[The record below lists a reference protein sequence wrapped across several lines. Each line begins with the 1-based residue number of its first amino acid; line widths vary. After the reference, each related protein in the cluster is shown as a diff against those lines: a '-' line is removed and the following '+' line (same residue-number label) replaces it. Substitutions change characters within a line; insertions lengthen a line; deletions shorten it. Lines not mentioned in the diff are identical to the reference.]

1 MRKRICFVF
10 AMAASLSVIAAP
22 LSAQDLGPQFRKIK
36 EGIYAQSAREANS
49 NAGIIV
55 TSEGVVLV
63 DSGHNPTDSRA
74 VMEAVKKL
82 TPLPVRFLIDT
93 EVHADHTTGH
103 FVFSPPAMIINHA
116 GAGEAMR
123 QGFNPDRMLNLM
135 KQSPEMA
142 AAAQGYRLVP
152 PQVEYSGDKLTLHL
166 GGKTIEVLY
175 LKNVHSEADSAV
187 WLPEDRVLFS
197 ASVALHDSINI
208 LRPFVSIPDMLS
220 AMQMLKALNP
230 EIVVPGHGSPTT
242 TRMFDDSELYYTLLM
257 DRVRA
262 LASQGKTLEQIQA
275 ELKMPE
281 YAGYAAQERM
291 PSNIEAAYRAVQGN
305 N

>member
-1 MRKRICFVF
+1 MRRGISFLL
-10 AMAASLSVIAAP
+10 ALLASLAVFGSP
-22 LSAQDLGPQFRKIK
+22 LAAQDLGPQFRKIK
-36 EGIYAQSAREANS
+36 EGIYVQSARESNS
-49 NAGIIV
+49 NAGIIL

-93 EVHADHTTGH
+93 EVHGDHTTGH
-103 FVFSPPAMIINHA
+103 YVFSPPAVIINHA

-123 QGFNPDRMLNLM
+123 KGFVPERMANLIR
-135 KQSPEMA
+135 QSPEMA
-142 AAAQGYRLVP
+142 EAAKGYRMIP
-152 PQVEYSGDKLTLHL
+152 PQLEYNSKLTIHL
-166 GGKTIEVLY
+166 GGKTIEVHY

-197 ASVALHDSINI
+197 ASVAVPNQINI
-208 LRPFVSIPDMLS
+208 LRPFVTIPDMLN
-220 AMQMLKALNP
+220 AMKMLRGLNP
-230 EIVVPGHGSPTT
+230 EIVVPGHGTPGTT
-242 TRMFDDSELYYTLLM
+242 KIFDDEERYYALLLERVGAM
-257 DRVRA
+257 VRA
-262 LASQGKTLEQIQA
+262 GKTLDQIKA

-281 YAGYAAQERM
+281 YAAWTAQERM
-291 PSNIEAAYRAVQGN
+291 PTNIEAAYRAVRGN

>member
-1 MRKRICFVF
+1 LVL
-10 AMAASLSVIAAP
+10 AASLAALAAP
-22 LSAQDLGPQFRKIK
+22 LSAQDLGPQFTKIK
-36 EGIYAQSAREANS
+36 DGIYVQSARDINS

-82 TPLPVRFLIDT
+82 TPMPVRFLIDT

-103 FVFSPPAMIINHA
+103 FVFSPPAVIVNHA

-123 QGFNPDRMLNLM
+123 RGFSPDRMLNLM
-135 KQSPEMA
+135 RQSPEMA

-152 PQVEYSGDKLTLHL
+152 PQVEYQDKLTIHL
-166 GGKTIEVLY
+166 GGKTIEVLH

-197 ASVALHDSINI
+197 ASVAVPNQINV
-208 LRPFVSIPDMLS
+208 LRPFVSIPDMLD
-220 AMQMLKALNP
+220 AMKMLKALNP
-230 EIVVPGHGSPTT
+230 DVVIPGHGTPGTT
-242 TRMFDDSELYYTLLM
+242 KIFDDEERYYALLM
-257 DRVRA
+257 ERVRTKVRE
-262 LASQGKTLEQIQA
+262 GKSLEQIQA
-275 ELKMPE
+275 EVAMPE
-281 YAGYAAQERM
+281 YAGWASQDRM
-291 PSNIEAAYRAVQGN
+291 PTNIEAAYRAIQAGN
-305 N
+305 

>member
-1 MRKRICFVF
+1 MRRVSFAFVL
-10 AMAASLSVIAAP
+10 AASLAVFASP
-22 LSAQDLGPQFRKIK
+22 FSAQDLGPEFTKIAD
-36 EGIYAQSAREANS
+36 GIYVQSARDINS

-63 DSGHNPTDSRA
+63 DSGHNPTDSQA
-74 VMEAVKKL
+74 VLEAVKKL

-93 EVHADHTTGH
+93 EIHPDHTTGH
-103 FVFSPPAMIINHA
+103 FVFSPPAVIISHT

-123 QGFNPDRMLNLM
+123 RGFSPDRMLNLM

-152 PQVEYSGDKLTLHL
+152 PQLEYRDKLTLHL

-187 WLPEDRVLFS
+187 WLPEERVLFS
-197 ASVALHDSINI
+197 ASVAVPNQINV
-208 LRPFVSIPDMLS
+208 LRPFVTIPDMLN
-220 AMQMLKALNP
+220 AMKMLKALNP
-230 EIVVPGHGSPTT
+230 EFVVPGHGIPGTT
-242 TRMFDDSELYYTLLM
+242 KIFDDEERYYALLM
-257 DRVRA
+257 ERVGAMVRA
-262 LASQGKTLEQIQA
+262 GKTLDQIKA
-275 ELKMPE
+275 EIQMPE
-281 YAGYAAQERM
+281 YAGWASQERM
-291 PSNIEAAYRAVQGN
+291 PTNVEAAYRAIQGN

>member
-1 MRKRICFVF
+1 MRGRISFVF
-10 AMAASLSVIAAP
+10 VLVASLSVVASSP
-22 LSAQDLGPQFRKIK
+22 WAQDLGPQFKKIK
-36 EGIYAQSAREANS
+36 DGIYVQSAREANS

-103 FVFSPPAMIINHA
+103 FVFSPPAVVINHT

-123 QGFNPDRMLNLM
+123 KGFVPERIPNLIR
-135 KQSPEMA
+135 QFPEMA
-142 AAAQGYRLVP
+142 TAAQDYRLVP
-152 PQVEYSGDKLTLHL
+152 PQIEYRDKLTLHL
-166 GGKTIEVLY
+166 GGRTIEVLY

-187 WLPEDRVLFS
+187 WLPQERILFA
-197 ASVALHDSINI
+197 ASVAIQNGINI
-208 LRPFVSIPDMLS
+208 IRPFVTIPDMLN
-220 AMQMLKALNP
+220 AMRMMKALNP
-230 EIVVPGHGSPTT
+230 EIVIPGHGSPGTT
-242 TRMFDDSELYYTLLM
+242 KIFDDAERYYALLLERVGAM
-257 DRVRA
+257 VRA
-262 LASQGKTLEQIQA
+262 GKTLDQIKA

-281 YAGYAAQERM
+281 YSSWSAQDRM
-291 PSNIEAAYRAVQGN
+291 PTNIEAAYRAVTASN
-305 N
+305 

>member
-1 MRKRICFVF
+1 MRRGISFVF
-10 AMAASLSVIAAP
+10 ALVASLSVVASP
-22 LSAQDLGPQFRKIK
+22 LLGQDLGPQFRKIK
-36 EGIYAQSAREANS
+36 DGIYVQSAGEANS

-103 FVFSPPAMIINHA
+103 FIFSPPAVIINHT

-123 QGFNPDRMLNLM
+123 RDFRPERMPNLIR
-135 KQSPEMA
+135 QSQEMA
-142 AAAQGYRLVP
+142 AAAQGFRIVP
-152 PQVEYSGDKLTLHL
+152 PQLEYGDKLTIHL
-166 GGKTIEVLY
+166 GGRTIEVLY

-187 WLPEDRVLFS
+187 WLPEERVLFS

-208 LRPFVSIPDMLS
+208 LRPFVTIPDILN
-220 AMQMLKALNP
+220 AMKMLKALNP

-242 TRMFDDSELYYTLLM
+242 TKMFDDSERYYALLM
-257 DRVRA
+257 ERVGAMAR
-262 LASQGKTLEQIQA
+262 SGKTLDQIKA

-291 PSNIEAAYRAVQGN
+291 PSNIEAAYRAIPGSN
-305 N
+305 